1 MAHVFGSGNEKEMK
15 KVYHVWKVTFV
26 ELRHVY
32 TSLPSCFVSCGNK

>member
-1 MAHVFGSGNEKEMK
+1 
-15 KVYHVWKVTFV
+15 VTFV